1 MKLRLILCLLV
12 AATVPV
18 VWGEETKPTEAAAAK
33 PAAKPAAAGVAKGG
47 AAGELTP
54 ELKAALEKLEMPGV
68 KINLDEWSVD
78 VDASV
83 CEDFGLLEVIACLKD
98 TRDHESVVR
107 TEAKPSHIHT
117 ALLLLGARPGSPA
130 MQQMLEGDPP
140 RFRNILP
147 SGSPVDVY
155 LVVKDEEG
163 VATER
168 PVNEFIIRASE
179 EYDAV
184 GQPVPEDDKKKE
196 NFPTHTFLFAGSVLL
211 PTKGDGPRRYL
222 ADTEGNIIS
231 ISTFGDEL
239 LCLPDIHDKSNE
251 SLVWEADS
259 DLLKEGPVIL
269 RLRPQRPGHGEKQ
282 EK

>member
-1 MKLRLILCLLV
+1 M
-12 AATVPV
+12 
-18 VWGEETKPTEAAAAK
+18 GEEIK
-33 PAAKPAAAGVAKGG
+33 PAPAAAVA
-47 AAGELTP
+47 AAEAVSP

-68 KINLDEWSVD
+68 KINIEEWSVD

-83 CEDFGLLEVIACLKD
+83 CEDYGLLEVIACLKD

-117 ALLLLGARPGSPA
+117 ALLLLGAKPGSPA

-140 RFRNILP
+140 RFRHIMP
-147 SGSPVDVY
+147 SGSPVDVF
-155 LVVKDEEG
+155 LVTKDDKG
-163 VATER
+163 VAIER
-168 PVNEFIIRASE
+168 PVNEFIIRAPDM
-179 EYDAV
+179 YDAV
-184 GQPVPEDDKKKE
+184 GQPVPEENKKKE

-211 PTKGDGPRRYL
+211 PPEGDGPRRYL

-251 SLVWEADS
+251 SLVWQADS
-259 DLLKEGPVIL
+259 DLLKAGPVTL
-269 RLRPQRPGHGEKQ
+269 RLRPQRPAQADKVEEKSPQ
-282 EK
+282 K